1 MVLLWRDPK
10 GETVTSVHTVT
21 EAVQSSEMAKLQM
34 TISQKDDL
42 IAQLKDEISLLKWVT
57 LIYYNTILIYEG
69 FDTFFCFV
77 LFCFVLLE
85 KNRNN
90 W

>member
-42 IAQLKDEISLLKWVT
+42 IAQLKDEISSLKWVT
-57 LIYYNTILIYEG
+57 LIYDAILIYEG
-69 FDTFFCFV
+69 FSDTF
-77 LFCFVLLE
+77 FVLLE
-85 KNRNN
+85 ENRNN

>member
-42 IAQLKDEISLLKWVT
+42 IAQLKDEISSLKWVT
-57 LIYYNTILIYEG
+57 LIYDTILIYEG
-69 FDTFFCFV
+69 FDTFF
-77 LFCFVLLE
+77 VLLE
-85 KNRNN
+85 ENRNN